1 MGSKVYIVAGE
12 VSGDNH
18 GSGLMTEMDALDSE
32 IQFYGMG
39 GPDMAKHSQSVKN
52 WISDSAV
59 VGFWEVIKKYRFFK
73 EVFDRVVQE
82 IEDVDPDMV
91 ILVDYPGFNLRLAEA
106 IKRRG
111 IKTKV
116 VYYISPQVWAWK
128 RGRVKRMAQTI
139 DCILCLFPF
148 EVAFFNGSG

>member
-18 GSGLMTEMDALDSE
+18 GSGLMTEMGALDSE

-39 GPDMAKHSQSVKN
+39 GPDMANHSQSVKN

-116 VYYISPQVWAWK
+116 V
-128 RGRVKRMAQTI
+128 
-139 DCILCLFPF
+139 
-148 EVAFFNGSG
+148 

>member
-18 GSGLMTEMDALDSE
+18 GSGLMTEMGALDSE

-39 GPDMAKHSQSVKN
+39 GPDMANHSQSVKN

-91 ILVDYPGFNLRLAEA
+91 ILVAKP
-106 IKRRG
+106 
-111 IKTKV
+111 
-116 VYYISPQVWAWK
+116 
-128 RGRVKRMAQTI
+128 
-139 DCILCLFPF
+139 
-148 EVAFFNGSG
+148 